1 MKDFTFHIFST
12 KVDSKEDETNL
23 AKSELALEK
32 IYFTASAN
40 FFYKHV
46 CVTSFRF
53 CKKLGNQKLLNILLA
68 LSFVT
73 KLNRN
78 QIQW

>member
-1 MKDFTFHIFST
+1 MKDFTFHILST

-40 FFYKHV
+40 FLRKHV
-46 CVTSFRF
+46 CR
-53 CKKLGNQKLLNILLA
+53 
-68 LSFVT
+68 
-73 KLNRN
+73 
-78 QIQW
+78 

>member
-40 FFYKHV
+40 FLRKHV
-46 CVTSFRF
+46 CR
-53 CKKLGNQKLLNILLA
+53 
-68 LSFVT
+68 
-73 KLNRN
+73 
-78 QIQW
+78 

>member
-32 IYFTASAN
+32 YISQRLQTFSTNMCVSLVFVFAKKTRKSKVIEYF
-40 FFYKHV
+40 V
-46 CVTSFRF
+46 
-53 CKKLGNQKLLNILLA
+53 GI
-68 LSFVT
+68 
-73 KLNRN
+73 
-78 QIQW
+78 